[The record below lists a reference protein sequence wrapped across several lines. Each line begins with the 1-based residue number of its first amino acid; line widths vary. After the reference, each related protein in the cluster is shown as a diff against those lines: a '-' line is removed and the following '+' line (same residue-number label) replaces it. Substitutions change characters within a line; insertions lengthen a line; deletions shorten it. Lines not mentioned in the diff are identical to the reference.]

1 MRSFGTKECLSRKC
15 LPTDEAKHVFYFETN
30 RCSVLD
36 IQLKRE
42 PGDAWSVSISH
53 AAEVLEN
60 WNLIGFQVSNI
71 FSYNNVFMSGT

>member
-1 MRSFGTKECLSRKC
+1 MFSILFIVE
-15 LPTDEAKHVFYFETN
+15 H

-60 WNLIGFQVSNI
+60 WNLIGFQVNNT
-71 FSYNNVFMSGT
+71 FSYNYMYVFMSGSSN